1 MEISRPR
8 LARDLIRLLI
18 AVIRLIT
25 AILMLAGGATNYCL
39 RCLAIISINSF
50 FRTDVR
56 SSSRRRPAAKLVHWC
71 TQTYCGAGQYPTTF
85 TICAAVG
92 ISRP

>member
-1 MEISRPR
+1 MEISRPG

-25 AILMLAGGATNYCL
+25 AILMLVGGATNYCL
-39 RCLAIISINSF
+39 RCLAIISTNSY
-50 FRTDVR
+50 FRTDAR
-56 SSSRRRPAAKLVHWC
+56 YSSRLQPAAKLVRWC
-71 TQTYCGAGQYPTTF
+71 TRLCYGAGEYHTTF
-85 TICAAVG
+85 TTCVAAG

>member
-1 MEISRPR
+1 MEISRPG

-39 RCLAIISINSF
+39 RCLAIISTNSF

-56 SSSRRRPAAKLVHWC
+56 YSSRLHLAAKLAQWC
-71 TQTYCGAGQYPTTF
+71 TRMCYDAGEYPTTSTTF
-85 TICAAVG
+85 VAAG
-92 ISRP
+92 ILRP